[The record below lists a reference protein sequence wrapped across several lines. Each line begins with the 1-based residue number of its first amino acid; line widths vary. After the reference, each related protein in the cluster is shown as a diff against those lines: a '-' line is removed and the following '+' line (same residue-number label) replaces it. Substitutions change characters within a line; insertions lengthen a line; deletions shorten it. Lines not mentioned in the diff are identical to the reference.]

1 MGYATIVSGGTDG
14 RYTIQLDFGE
24 QQRQALLTAI
34 TQALQDVGEKI
45 TFTQDK
51 IDVLDAA
58 EAEQQERV
66 KEAAEIVASEANFL
80 PPGSPVPDTSIYKFE
95 LDALRTL
102 QMRGLPYR
110 INMRAL
116 KQARKNLLAKQTQ
129 YTSLVTITTRQAWC
143 VDLTEN
149 GTGLV
154 ATVDIPGESDLI
166 LLDAGCRTW
175 APSDGYFRERDLM
188 SPEQCYYNAAV
199 LPTWQKYKPTYR
211 WGTITHINDTLKT
224 VNLTL
229 FDSTSSAQRIRVNE
243 RSSFVD
249 VPVTYMECGSDAF
262 VVGDRVVVK
271 FVDQSWSNPIVIG
284 FVDTPRACPIYTTF
298 NVSRAVVYVQVFFG
312 YGDGTWYFGPGDG
325 VLYHLSG
332 VGFMYSN
339 LSLENGDA
347 YGETVFPESSNHL
360 LLATTKQ
367 VGSTITTGTSNN
379 VAGGTIAGANVQI
392 RAQYVYVGPIYY
404 ASGVGAGGANI
415 KDIGPPRIWN
425 RAFTVLGYEPKSGEF
440 ISPDLF
446 SETAALAWVPSTQS
460 YDFPFA
466 IDVGGTLQT
475 VVIEITFN
483 YVSGGVGAGASSVW
497 NVTWARVA

>member
-1 MGYATIVSGGTDG
+1 MGYATILSGGTDG

-34 TQALQDVGEKI
+34 TQALQDVGAKI

-166 LLDAGCRTW
+166 LR
-175 APSDGYFRERDLM
+175 
-188 SPEQCYYNAAV
+188 AV
-199 LPTWQKYKPTYR
+199 ITY
-211 WGTITHINDTLKT
+211 
-224 VNLTL
+224 VM
-229 FDSTSSAQRIRVNE
+229 IRVLWSIQLWIIIIAL
-243 RSSFVD
+243 SSV
-249 VPVTYMECGSDAF
+249 
-262 VVGDRVVVK
+262 
-271 FVDQSWSNPIVIG
+271 
-284 FVDTPRACPIYTTF
+284 
-298 NVSRAVVYVQVFFG
+298 
-312 YGDGTWYFGPGDG
+312 
-325 VLYHLSG
+325 
-332 VGFMYSN
+332 
-339 LSLENGDA
+339 
-347 YGETVFPESSNHL
+347 
-360 LLATTKQ
+360 TTK
-367 VGSTITTGTSNN
+367 
-379 VAGGTIAGANVQI
+379 
-392 RAQYVYVGPIYY
+392 
-404 ASGVGAGGANI
+404 
-415 KDIGPPRIWN
+415 
-425 RAFTVLGYEPKSGEF
+425 E
-440 ISPDLF
+440 
-446 SETAALAWVPSTQS
+446 
-460 YDFPFA
+460 
-466 IDVGGTLQT
+466 
-475 VVIEITFN
+475 
-483 YVSGGVGAGASSVW
+483 
-497 NVTWARVA
+497 